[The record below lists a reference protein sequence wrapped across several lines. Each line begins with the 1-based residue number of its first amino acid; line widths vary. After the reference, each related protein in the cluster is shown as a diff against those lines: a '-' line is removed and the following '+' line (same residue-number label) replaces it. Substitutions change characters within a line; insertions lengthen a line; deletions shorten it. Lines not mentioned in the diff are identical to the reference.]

1 MQDVAELK
9 RVVRTQDQR
18 ISDLEREISRS
29 TSKTP
34 DRDAPRAA
42 ERSSQSANAV
52 WLNLKNWERV
62 KAGMT
67 EKQVLDVLGYPTSS
81 RSSDNS
87 GGKILFYTQPVGNTG
102 FLSGTVEL
110 GNDHVKTVQKPILK

>member
-18 ISDLEREISRS
+18 IGELEREISRS
-29 TSKTP
+29 TSKPP
-34 DRDAPRAA
+34 DRDAPRTA
-42 ERSSQSANAV
+42 ERSSQSANAA
-52 WLNLKNWERV
+52 WLNLKHWERV
-62 KAGMT
+62 KTGMS

-81 RSSDNS
+81 RSSENS
-87 GGKILFYTQPVGNTG
+87 GGKILFYTQPVGSTG

-110 GNDHVKTVQKPILK
+110 DNDRVKTVQKPTLK